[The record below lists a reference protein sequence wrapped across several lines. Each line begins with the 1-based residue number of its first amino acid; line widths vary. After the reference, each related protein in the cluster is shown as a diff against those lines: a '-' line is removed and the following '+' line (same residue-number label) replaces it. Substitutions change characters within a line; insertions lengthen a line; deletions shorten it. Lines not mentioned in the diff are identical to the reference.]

1 MVCFHM
7 QAQAY
12 ALGVSQ
18 QAAIYGGPVTAGDGG
33 VLLDSQGA
41 PLGAA
46 AGLFISPTDRRAVS
60 LTPHLHLG
68 SASFWLKP
76 FSPHSGLLCIRRV
89 YNIGAINM
97 PDMIKFRQYRQRTGR
112 D

>member
-1 MVCFHM
+1 M

-18 QAAIYGGPVTAGDGG
+18 QAAIYGGSVTAGDGG

-46 AGLFISPTDRRAVS
+46 AGPLFFE
-60 LTPHLHLG
+60 G
-68 SASFWLKP
+68 
-76 FSPHSGLLCIRRV
+76 C
-89 YNIGAINM
+89 
-97 PDMIKFRQYRQRTGR
+97 
-112 D
+112 